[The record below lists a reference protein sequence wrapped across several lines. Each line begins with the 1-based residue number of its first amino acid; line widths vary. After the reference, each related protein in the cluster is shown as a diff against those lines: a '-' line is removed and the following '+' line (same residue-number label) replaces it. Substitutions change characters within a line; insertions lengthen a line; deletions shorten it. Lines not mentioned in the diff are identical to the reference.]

1 MWFNFQKSAA
11 VTLSVRGIHRGGES
25 DAGVINHRDEEK
37 IASQHRRHSR
47 HSGTRWLHYN
57 VTSKPTPANVRER
70 NIAVTS
76 YYNQTAIDSAI
87 EKVGF
92 QLRLIHSDSFQGL
105 RVSMPDTNCRLHK
118 VPWPAAV

>member
-1 MWFNFQKSAA
+1 M
-11 VTLSVRGIHRGGES
+11 RGIHRGGES
-25 DAGVINHRDEEK
+25 DAGVISHRDEEK
-37 IASQHRRHSR
+37 SQHQRHSR

-87 EKVGF
+87 EKVSPRPDLS
-92 QLRLIHSDSFQGL
+92 LRPVANVINY
-105 RVSMPDTNCRLHK
+105 P
-118 VPWPAAV
+118 